1 MPDWTIDQLFRLA
14 LMLLPARLTVEQ
26 VAHILHTTPEG
37 VYVLT
42 RLRLL
47 RPLGKPPANGTKYY
61 AREYILRL
69 SRDEAW
75 LARASDALVKYKWDK
90 NQAEKEEV

>member
-1 MPDWTIDQLFRLA
+1 MYEHSHIKW
-14 LMLLPARLTVEQ
+14 LPARLTVEQ
-26 VAHILHTTPEG
+26 VGAELHSTAEG

-42 RLRLL
+42 KLRLL

-69 SRDEAW
+69 AKDESW
-75 LARASDALVKYKWDK
+75 LARASDALVRYKWDK
-90 NQAEKEEV
+90 NHANKEAVR